1 MTDSIALIA
10 IFTQGLRWTDMDKNK
25 AIQIAQAVQAGTAHV
40 FISDKSVY
48 DAMDEA
54 ISALDKIS
62 RIEDLVEGTIDH
74 FDRDD
79 ALDLLY
85 EVKRV
90 IGK

>member
-1 MTDSIALIA
+1 MTDSIALIVT
-10 IFTQGLRWTDMDKNK
+10 FTQRSGCDMDKNK
-25 AIQIAQAVQAGTAHV
+25 AVQIAQAVQAGTAHI
-40 FISDKSVY
+40 FISEKSVY

-62 RIEDLVEGTIDH
+62 RIENLVDGTIDH